1 MQLESM
7 ISSSDY
13 NSSTQLTRVTA
24 FMLKLINYLKL
35 RVASEII
42 KGPLTAIEY
51 QQAEFLWIKSI
62 WNLGEKNPISNRG
75 LDTLDCMKTMME
87 FNDAKE
93 DLEMQCCHLMQGIQY
108 FYPQTTT

>member
-24 FMLKLINYLKL
+24 FMLRLINNLKL
-35 RVASEII
+35 RAASEII

-62 WNLGEKNPISNRG
+62 WTLGETKNFQQRSLHFG
-75 LDTLDCMKTMME
+75 LY
-87 FNDAKE
+87 E
-93 DLEMQCCHLMQGIQY
+93 DHDGVQ
-108 FYPQTTT
+108 